1 MNPNETNEYIENFFE
16 EKEIEQIDYELYDKG
31 GMWNLV
37 PTEVIIEFI
46 KGLPYR
52 AKHQVAITILK
63 IDLVNGR
70 VEDYLKHIA
79 QNMIDQ

>member
-1 MNPNETNEYIENFFE
+1 MNPNETNEYIENFFD
-16 EKEIEQIDYELYDKG
+16 EKEIEVQDFELYDKG

-46 KGLPYR
+46 KGLPFK
-52 AKHQVAITILK
+52 AKQKVALTILQ

-70 VEDYLKHIA
+70 VEDFLKYIA
-79 QNMIDQ
+79 QAMIDQ